1 MNPPSFADITTM
13 IFIFLGLAGM
23 FGTLWWRID
32 RKIAEVQAA
41 ADGKAAELHL
51 RIDGVKDTYARKED
65 MKDGLRAI
73 EEDIRGLRDD
83 IKRLGDQI
91 LSVLRKADA

>member
-1 MNPPSFADITTM
+1 MTSSSFADLSTM
-13 IFIFLGLAGM
+13 AFIFIGLAGM

-32 RKIAEVQAA
+32 RKIAEVQTAG
-41 ADGKAAELHL
+41 DGKIAELHL
-51 RIDGVKDTYARKED
+51 RIDAVKDTYARKED

-73 EEDIRGLRDD
+73 EDDIRGLRDD

-91 LSVLRKADA
+91 LSVLKKADA